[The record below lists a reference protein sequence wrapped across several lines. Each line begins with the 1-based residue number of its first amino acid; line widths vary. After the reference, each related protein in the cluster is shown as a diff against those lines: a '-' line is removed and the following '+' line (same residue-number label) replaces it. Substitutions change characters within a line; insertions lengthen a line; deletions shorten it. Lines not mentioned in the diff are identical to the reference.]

1 MALCKLHLL
10 FSNDEIPLGT
20 YLLHGKTGNS
30 GWKIK
35 WFAAFRLESFRKDG
49 L

>member
-10 FSNDEIPLGT
+10 FSNDEIPLVT

-35 WFAAFRLESFRKDG
+35 WFLHCRYISSAHA
-49 L
+49 